1 MNANQGF
8 FVCEISVFYFF
19 GIEINFSIG
28 ERMQSL
34 INLTDLGVLSVT
46 GGDATSF
53 LQGQTTCDIN
63 EVVENKS
70 QMGAFCNPKGKVIA
84 VFLVTKT
91 TTGFLLILPKSILLT
106 IQELLGKYKL
116 RAKVD
121 IAEIENI
128 PISRFLHST
137 NVRTPWILPET
148 SEQFIP
154 QALKLDET
162 GAVSFT
168 KGCYTGQEIVVRT
181 HYLGDVKR
189 QLTLAICEPVVLVK
203 PDCSITDENG
213 EKVGSVLLA
222 QVRGLPR
229 KTKDPITDEIETTSV
244 NKMVILCVVNT
255 EVINSTLRLDNT
267 MRDILRILNG
277 RKS

>member
-1 MNANQGF
+1 
-8 FVCEISVFYFF
+8 
-19 GIEINFSIG
+19 
-28 ERMQSL
+28 MQSL
-34 INLTDLGVLSVT
+34 INLTDLGVLSVI
-46 GGDATSF
+46 GEDASSF
-53 LQGQTTCDIN
+53 LQGQITCDIN

-84 VFLVTKT
+84 VFLITKT
-91 TTGFLLILPKSILLT
+91 TTQGFLLILPKSILLT
-106 IQELLGKYKL
+106 IQELLGRYKL

-121 IAEIENI
+121 ISEIENV
-128 PISRFLHST
+128 PISRFLRPT
-137 NVRTPWILPET
+137 NVRTPWILLET

-189 QLTLAICEPVVLVK
+189 QLTLAICDPSALVK
-203 PDCSITDENG
+203 PDCSILDENG
-213 EKVGSVLLA
+213 EKVGNVLLA

-229 KTKDPITDEIETTSV
+229 KMKDPVTHEVEESCV
-244 NKMVILCVVNT
+244 NKTVILCVINT
-255 EVINSTLRLDNT
+255 EVTNSTLRLDNT
-267 MRDILRILNG
+267 MRDILRILEGG